1 MKGGYGWFSGLENT
15 VMQVI
20 DILFYKRSFYVLFP
34 HAFVFTERKTETI
47 TQTKF
52 SMQYLLLASFLKVF
66 SHVHLAINIDFT
78 IPQLLVLAVVHLPL
92 KLISW
97 YVCYHWNNKNTNS
110 ILKTGNTRGKNKMC
124 ELGDVLKTETTFLF
138 QLLKLHIVNNVGIHP
153 VKINLWWRA
162 IIDYNVYDS
171 PSTSAAPRFNF

>member
-78 IPQLLVLAVVHLPL
+78 IPQL
-92 KLISW
+92 
-97 YVCYHWNNKNTNS
+97 CTYHSNS
-110 ILKTGNTRGKNKMC
+110 YHDMYAI
-124 ELGDVLKTETTFLF
+124 TETIKTPI
-138 QLLKLHIVNNVGIHP
+138 Q
-153 VKINLWWRA
+153 
-162 IIDYNVYDS
+162 Y
-171 PSTSAAPRFNF
+171 